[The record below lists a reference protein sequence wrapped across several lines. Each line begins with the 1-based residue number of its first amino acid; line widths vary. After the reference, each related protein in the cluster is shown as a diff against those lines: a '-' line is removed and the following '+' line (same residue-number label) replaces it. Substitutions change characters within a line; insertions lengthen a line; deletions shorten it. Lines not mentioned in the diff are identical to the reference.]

1 MWYHCAAQLIE
12 NFVIDVLNNG
22 GSPTDRDFAAL
33 SLTVEHMYCPAAD
46 HEKQTM
52 MSRVVDSL
60 ADWASTD
67 EVYDE
72 YLNLM
77 AECDDDFIAH
87 FEEVWKIQC
96 KKVNQ

>member
-1 MWYHCAAQLIE
+1 MWYHCAARLIE
-12 NFVIDVLNNG
+12 SFVTDVLNNG
-22 GSPTDRDFAAL
+22 GSPTDRDFAVL
-33 SLTVEHMYCPAAD
+33 SLIVEHMYSPAAD

-52 MSRVVDSL
+52 MSRVVNSL

-77 AECDDDFIAH
+77 AECDDDFIAD
-87 FEEVWKIQC
+87 FEEAWRTHR
-96 KKVNQ
+96 KKAEQ